1 VTNVEKPFDLEGF
14 IHQKAEHLIGENGIV
29 GTCLILFEFIDEEG
43 RGGFS
48 VLRPPGVDW
57 VETMSTLG
65 KATKVILESY
75 EKDLGIEDDDSEDY

>member
-1 VTNVEKPFDLEGF
+1 MTNVEKPFDLEGF

-29 GTCLILFEFIDEEG
+29 GTSLILFEFIDEEG

-48 VLRPPGVDW
+48 VLRPPGSDW

-75 EKDLGIEDDDSEDY
+75 ERDLGIEDDDSEDY